1 MSQQKLERLES
12 DSIGTK
18 SVPRDAYYG
27 VQSLRAFENF
37 HITGQ
42 TTHPTMI
49 RSLAYIK
56 KACALANGRAGAL
69 KPASAKAIEAA
80 CDRILAGEYLDQ
92 FIQDPIQ
99 GGAGTSLNMN
109 ANEVIAN
116 IANRS
121 APYWKPR
128 PPVNIP

>member
-1 MSQQKLERLES
+1 MSQQKLERSES

-69 KPASAKAIEAA
+69 PKPS
-80 CDRILAGEYLDQ
+80 
-92 FIQDPIQ
+92 
-99 GGAGTSLNMN
+99 
-109 ANEVIAN
+109 
-116 IANRS
+116 
-121 APYWKPR
+121 R
-128 PPVNIP
+128 PPATASWQENIWTSSSRIPSREAPAPLST